1 MRACSPKHSAAT
13 ACAAPSCHRRDVRI
27 ACARLPTLLRLATSR
42 SALTR
47 TMATTSVDTLIFDVD
62 DTLYPVSSGFS
73 KHRNGPIVAR
83 FMVDELGFE
92 TEAEALA
99 LRDEVF
105 SGHTLDAQ
113 GADPLASQ
121 EGRLPEALRAAHARR
136 VLGGANCEFDAYFVC
151 RAIMNFANSSVN

>member
-1 MRACSPKHSAAT
+1 MRG
-13 ACAAPSCHRRDVRI
+13 
-27 ACARLPTLLRLATSR
+27 LPTLLRLATSR

-47 TMATTSVDTLIFDVD
+47 TMTTNSVDTLIFDVD

-99 LRDEVF
+99 LLEKQREGLSWSVSETDA
-105 SGHTLDAQ
+105 SGR
-113 GADPLASQ
+113 PM
-121 EGRLPEALRAAHARR
+121 P
-136 VLGGANCEFDAYFVC
+136 
-151 RAIMNFANSSVN
+151 I